1 MFWASDWK
9 RGKLLR
15 LLSRRRLLRPRL
27 QRLLLRRPRRLRH
40 RASLPFPP
48 RRREK
53 RGPPTCSKPNRKNP
67 IRNNSSRIPAGT
79 SRSAKRMPAS
89 KKSASKTK
97 WQPEIIILDV
107 DGVLVD
113 VRGSFHATVLETVRF
128 FTKKRVTR
136 AELHRWKNR
145 SGFNDDWKLSTAWV
159 QSLGGT
165 AEYDEVKRKFVELY
179 WGKNGKGNVTR
190 EEWLLPRASLR
201 RLANRA
207 ELALFPGRVR
217 AEGDSRLDRCRV
229 RGFFRHIVTV
239 EDVERAK
246 PDPEGLLKILGRR
259 SPGTAL
265 YLGDNVDD
273 ALAAEAAQVPFLGV
287 LPHGSE
293 ARRARA
299 ALLTEHGAKA
309 ILGDVTK
316 LEAWLDRPQGR

>member
-1 MFWASDWK
+1 MQF
-9 RGKLLR
+9 R
-15 LLSRRRLLRPRL
+15 
-27 QRLLLRRPRRLRH
+27 
-40 RASLPFPP
+40 
-48 RRREK
+48 
-53 RGPPTCSKPNRKNP
+53 
-67 IRNNSSRIPAGT
+67 
-79 SRSAKRMPAS
+79 
-89 KKSASKTK
+89 
-97 WQPEIIILDV
+97 PEIIIFDV

-113 VRGSFHATVLETVRF
+113 VRGSFHTTVLETVRF

-136 AELHRWKNR
+136 AELHRWKNQ

-165 AEYDEVKRKFVELY
+165 AEYEEVKRKFVELY
-179 WGKNGKGNVTR
+179 WGKNGKGNVAR

-207 ELALFPGRVR
+207 ELALFTGRVR
-217 AEGDSRLDRCRV
+217 AEADYTLDRCRV
-229 RGFFRHIVTV
+229 REFFRHIVTV
-239 EDVERAK
+239 EDVERPK

-259 SPGTAL
+259 NPGKAL

-273 ALAAEAAQVPFLGV
+273 ALAAEAAQIPFLGV

-299 ALLTEHGAKA
+299 ALLTKHGAKA